1 LSGEVAIVT
10 GGSRGIGR
18 AIVERFVADGAAV
31 VSCGRD
37 AQTGRDAAREAGA
50 AFVPCDVASES
61 DVAALVAACLQLA
74 GPPTILV
81 NNAGVNANFDATT
94 MTEAEWERFLGVD
107 LKAAWLTAKH
117 VLPHMHAA
125 GRGAIVN
132 VSSIHAIATLD
143 GFFPYAAA
151 KSAILGL
158 TRSLALDHGPR
169 GVRVNAVCPG
179 FTRTRLVQQSLDR
192 HDDPAAAE
200 RAMTAAVALGRI
212 AEPEEVAGAV
222 RFLAGPD
229 AAFVTGETLVVDG
242 GLLARRA
249 G

>member
-1 LSGEVAIVT
+1 MPVMTSSKI
-10 GGSRGIGR
+10 
-18 AIVERFVADGAAV
+18 
-31 VSCGRD
+31 
-37 AQTGRDAAREAGA
+37 
-50 AFVPCDVASES
+50 
-61 DVAALVAACLQLA
+61 
-74 GPPTILV
+74 
-81 NNAGVNANFDATT
+81 NNAGVNANFDATA
-94 MTEAEWERFLGVD
+94 MTEAQWERFFGTD
-107 LKAAWLTAKH
+107 LKASWLTAKH
-117 VLPHMHAA
+117 VLPHMHVA

-151 KSAILGL
+151 KSALLGL

-179 FTRTRLVQQSLDR
+179 FTRTRLVQQSIDR

-200 RAMTAAVALGRI
+200 RAMTAAVALARI
-212 AEPEEVAGAV
+212 AEPEEVAAAV
-222 RFLAGPD
+222 RFLLGPD
-229 AAFVTGETLVVDG
+229 ASFVTGETLVVDG